1 MKLILLSGVA
11 GVGKS
16 TYIKENLADAI
27 ILSSDEIGA
36 ELGVTGGNNAK
47 VFQTMYDRARD
58 LMSQK
63 VDTIVLDATMLT
75 RRRRLGALSQI
86 NPHTYGYEV
95 EVVQLHKPLADILKQ
110 NKMRDAVVP
119 EQTVKQMYLSMQP
132 AKVGV
137 DCDKYV
143 LIAPPF
149 ETYNKEV
156 AKGIKTPHNSPYHKE
171 SIKEHIDMTVTKARE
186 LYGNEHPVTTI
197 ARYHDLGKSVARTER
212 THDEFTSKFIERT
225 IGEHDSYKGHENV
238 SAMYY
243 HIARQNE
250 VDTDISDTILHHMNA
265 HDSVDVSK
273 NKSVIRSEV
282 SPQAIDYMEKF
293 REIDSVSRVVDE
305 DYVDMYK
312 RMLQLDRDVKSYK
325 ESPSKDASLLI
336 QLLAHED
343 TMLSMNA
350 EDSTNPL
357 FTFKYMHQGVDFS
370 DNLIRNARGLTLDM
384 NGEILTVGYEKFFNY
399 KQLSDKDFYHYYDDK
414 FREEFSELHDDH
426 VYDVW
431 EKLDGTFLTLGLDD
445 NRFIAA
451 TSASTMTEF
460 SKNAQEYFENH
471 PYSEEIKQFIRDENM
486 CLFFEYT
493 SPDNQIIIP
502 YDKEAYTLIGAR
514 KKDINDHRI
523 HFLSEEKLDELGLSS
538 ARREQ
543 MTLDELLEYQR
554 TNRETEGFVVQN
566 EYGRLIKFKTDYWFE
581 KHDNLGNIFFGKP
594 YSRKNLIMLVD
605 AIRDDTIDDLI
616 AFDNQRKADFHPV
629 TTFKRVWDKTID
641 YYESKVSDYD
651 EYSRQEIAGLDI
663 PLYQKVA
670 IYKHR
675 DGESF
680 RDVAH
685 NPTLRKKLAIDVRD
699 EVLSDLVSSVDIS
712 ELLDDEELKL

>member
-16 TYIKENLADAI
+16 TYIKENLADATV
-27 ILSSDEIGA
+27 LSSDEIGA
-36 ELGVTGGNNAK
+36 ELGVTGGNNSK

-86 NPHTYGYEV
+86 NPHNYGYEV
-95 EVVQLHKPLADILKQ
+95 EVVQLHKPLQEILKQ
-110 NKMRDAVVP
+110 NKMREAVVP
-119 EQTVKQMYLSMQP
+119 EKTVKQMYLSMQP
-132 AKVGV
+132 AKAGV
-137 DCDKYV
+137 DCDKYT

-149 ETYNKEV
+149 ESYNKEV
-156 AKGIKTPHNSPYHKE
+156 AKGVKTPHNSPYHKE
-171 SIKEHIDMTVTKARE
+171 SIKEHIDMTVEKAKE
-186 LYGNEHPVTTI
+186 LYGDEHPVTTI

-250 VDTDISDTILHHMNA
+250 ADTDISDAILHHMHA
-265 HDSVDVSK
+265 HDSVDIAK
-273 NKSVIRSEV
+273 NRSVIRSEV

-293 REIDSVSRVVDE
+293 REIDSVSRIVDE

-312 RMLQLDRDVKSYK
+312 RMLRLDRDVKSHK
-325 ESPSKDASLLI
+325 ESPSEDAPLLI
-336 QLLAHED
+336 QLLAHEEI
-343 TMLSMNA
+343 MLSMNA
-350 EDSTNPL
+350 EDYTNPL

-370 DNLIRNARGLTLDM
+370 DNLIRNARGLTLNM
-384 NGEILTVGYEKFFNY
+384 NGEILTIGYEKFFNY

-426 VYDVW
+426 IYDVW
-431 EKLDGTFLTLGLDD
+431 EKLDGTFLTLGLDGD
-445 NRFIAA
+445 KFVAS

-460 SKNAQEYFENH
+460 SKNAQKYFEAH
-471 PYSEEIKQFIRDENM
+471 PKADEIKKFIRDENM

-502 YDKEAYTLIGAR
+502 YDKEEYTLIGAR
-514 KKDINDHRI
+514 KKDINNHRI
-523 HFLSEEKLDELGLSS
+523 HFLSEEKLDELGLTS
-538 ARREQ
+538 AKREQ

-629 TTFKRVWDKTID
+629 TTFKRVWDKTIN
-641 YYESKVSDYD
+641 YYESKVHDYD

-699 EVLSDLVSSVDIS
+699 EILSDLVSAVDIS
-712 ELLDDEELKL
+712 ELLDEDELKL

>member
-1 MKLILLSGVA
+1 MTFVKRESW
-11 GVGKS
+11 
-16 TYIKENLADAI
+16 D
-27 ILSSDEIGA
+27 
-36 ELGVTGGNNAK
+36 
-47 VFQTMYDRARD
+47 F
-58 LMSQK
+58 
-63 VDTIVLDATMLT
+63 
-75 RRRRLGALSQI
+75 
-86 NPHTYGYEV
+86 NPG
-95 EVVQLHKPLADILKQ
+95 
-110 NKMRDAVVP
+110 
-119 EQTVKQMYLSMQP
+119 
-132 AKVGV
+132 
-137 DCDKYV
+137 
-143 LIAPPF
+143 
-149 ETYNKEV
+149 
-156 AKGIKTPHNSPYHKE
+156 
-171 SIKEHIDMTVTKARE
+171 
-186 LYGNEHPVTTI
+186 
-197 ARYHDLGKSVARTER
+197 RT
-212 THDEFTSKFIERT
+212 S
-225 IGEHDSYKGHENV
+225 N
-238 SAMYY
+238 
-243 HIARQNE
+243 
-250 VDTDISDTILHHMNA
+250 HMHA
-265 HDSVDVSK
+265 HDSVDIAK

-399 KQLSDKDFYHYYDDK
+399 KQLSDKDFYHYYNDK

-594 YSRKNLIMLVD
+594 YSRKNLIMLMD

-641 YYESKVSDYD
+641 HYESRVSDYD

-699 EVLSDLVSSVDIS
+699 EILSDLVSSVDIS
-712 ELLDDEELKL
+712 DLLDEDELKL

>member
-16 TYIKENLADAI
+16 TYIKENLADATV
-27 ILSSDEIGA
+27 LSSDEIGA
-36 ELGVTGGNNAK
+36 ELGVTGGNNSK

-86 NPHTYGYEV
+86 NPHNYDYEV
-95 EVVQLHKPLADILKQ
+95 EVVQLHKPLADIMKQ
-110 NKMRDAVVP
+110 NKMREAVVP

-132 AKVGV
+132 AKAGV
-137 DCDKYV
+137 DCDKYT

-149 ETYNKEV
+149 ESYNKEV

-171 SIKEHIDMTVTKARE
+171 SIKEHIDMTVAKAKE
-186 LYGNEHPVTTI
+186 LYGDEHPVTTI

-414 FREEFSELHDDH
+414 FREEFSELHNDH

-581 KHDNLGNIFFGKP
+581 KHNNLGNIFFGKP
-594 YSRKNLIMLVD
+594 YSRKNLIMLMD

-680 RDVAH
+680 RDVVH

>member
-16 TYIKENLADAI
+16 THIKENLADAI

-75 RRRRLGALSQI
+75 RRRRLGVLSQI
-86 NPHTYGYEV
+86 NPHNYGYEV
-95 EVVQLHKPLADILKQ
+95 EVVQLHKPLQEILKQ
-110 NKMRDAVVP
+110 NKMREAVVP

-137 DCDKYV
+137 DCDKYT

-149 ETYNKEV
+149 EEYSKEV
-156 AKGIKTPHNSPYHKE
+156 AKGVKTPHNSPYHKE
-171 SIKEHIDMTVTKARE
+171 SIKEHIDMTVEKAKE
-186 LYGNEHPVTTI
+186 LYGDEHPVTTI
-197 ARYHDLGKSVARTER
+197 ARYHDLGKSVARSKR
-212 THDEFTSKFIERT
+212 THDDLTSKFIERT

-250 VDTDISDTILHHMNA
+250 VDTDISDAILHHMNA

-293 REIDSVSRVVDE
+293 REIDSVSRIVDE

-312 RMLQLDRDVKSYK
+312 RMLRLDRDVKSHK
-325 ESPSKDASLLI
+325 ESPSEDAPLLI
-336 QLLAHED
+336 QLLAHEEI
-343 TMLSMNA
+343 MLSMNA
-350 EDSTNPL
+350 EDYTNPL

-370 DNLIRNARGLTLDM
+370 DNLIRNARGLTLNM
-384 NGEILTVGYEKFFNY
+384 NGEILTIGYEKFFNY

-426 VYDVW
+426 IYDVW

-445 NRFIAA
+445 DKFVAS

-460 SKNAQEYFENH
+460 SKNAQKYFEAH
-471 PYSEEIKQFIRDENM
+471 PKADEIKKFIRDENM

-502 YDKEAYTLIGAR
+502 YDKEEYTLIGAR
-514 KKDINDHRI
+514 KKDINNHRI
-523 HFLSEEKLDELGLSS
+523 HFLSEEKLDELGLTS
-538 ARREQ
+538 AKREQ

-554 TNRETEGFVVQN
+554 TNRKTEGFVVQN

-594 YSRKNLIMLVD
+594 YSRKNLIMLMD

-629 TTFKRVWDKTID
+629 TTFKRVWDKTIN
-641 YYESKVSDYD
+641 YYESKVHDYD

-699 EVLSDLVSSVDIS
+699 EILSDLVSSVDIS
-712 ELLDDEELKL
+712 ELLDEDELKR

>member
-86 NPHTYGYEV
+86 NPHNYGYEV

-325 ESPSKDASLLI
+325 ESSSKDASLLI

-414 FREEFSELHDDH
+414 FREEFSELHENH
-426 VYDVW
+426 IYDAW
-431 EKLDGTFLTLGLDD
+431 EKLDGTFLTLGLDGD
-445 NRFIAA
+445 KFVAS

-460 SKNAQEYFENH
+460 SKNAQKYFEAH
-471 PYSEEIKQFIRDENM
+471 PKADEIKQYIRDENM

-502 YDKEAYTLIGAR
+502 YDKEEYTLIGAR

-594 YSRKNLIMLVD
+594 YSRKNLIMLMD

-629 TTFKRVWDKTID
+629 TTFKRVWDKTIN
-641 YYESKVSDYD
+641 YYESKVHDYD

-699 EVLSDLVSSVDIS
+699 EILSDLVSVVDIS
-712 ELLDDEELKL
+712 ELLDEEELKL

>member
-1 MKLILLSGVA
+1 MKLIILSGVA

-16 TYIKENLADAI
+16 TYVKENLADAT

-86 NPHTYGYEV
+86 NPHNYGYEV
-95 EVVQLHKPLADILKQ
+95 EVVQLHKPLQEILKQ
-110 NKMRDAVVP
+110 NKMREAVVP

-137 DCDKYV
+137 DCDKYT

-171 SIKEHIDMTVTKARE
+171 SIKEHIDITVTKAKE
-186 LYGNEHPVTTI
+186 LYGDEHPVTTI

-293 REIDSVSRVVDE
+293 REIDSVSRIVDE

-312 RMLQLDRDVKSYK
+312 RMLRLDRDVKSHK
-325 ESPSKDASLLI
+325 ESPSEDAPLLI

-343 TMLSMNA
+343 IMLSMNA
-350 EDSTNPL
+350 EDYTNPL

-384 NGEILTVGYEKFFNY
+384 NSEILTIGYEKFFNY

-426 VYDVW
+426 IYNVW

-460 SKNAQEYFENH
+460 SKNAQKYFENH
-471 PYSEEIKQFIRDENM
+471 PHSEEIKQFIREENM

-493 SPDNQIIIP
+493 SPTNQIIIP
-502 YDKEAYTLIGAR
+502 YDKEEYTLIGAR

-523 HFLSEEKLDELGLSS
+523 HFLPKEKLDELGLTS

-566 EYGRLIKFKTDYWFE
+566 EHGRLIKFKTDYWFE

-594 YSRKNLIMLVD
+594 YSRKNLIMLMD

-629 TTFKRVWDKTID
+629 TTFKRVWDKTIN
-641 YYESKVSDYD
+641 YYESKVHDYD

-699 EVLSDLVSSVDIS
+699 EILSDLVSAVDIS
-712 ELLDDEELKL
+712 ELLDEEELKL

>member
-86 NPHTYGYEV
+86 NPHNYGYEV

-273 NKSVIRSEV
+273 NKSVICSEV

-594 YSRKNLIMLVD
+594 YSRKNLIMLMD

>member
-1 MKLILLSGVA
+1 MLATTTLVNLL
-11 GVGKS
+11 
-16 TYIKENLADAI
+16 
-27 ILSSDEIGA
+27 
-36 ELGVTGGNNAK
+36 
-47 VFQTMYDRARD
+47 
-58 LMSQK
+58 
-63 VDTIVLDATMLT
+63 
-75 RRRRLGALSQI
+75 
-86 NPHTYGYEV
+86 
-95 EVVQLHKPLADILKQ
+95 
-110 NKMRDAVVP
+110 
-119 EQTVKQMYLSMQP
+119 
-132 AKVGV
+132 
-137 DCDKYV
+137 
-143 LIAPPF
+143 
-149 ETYNKEV
+149 
-156 AKGIKTPHNSPYHKE
+156 
-171 SIKEHIDMTVTKARE
+171 
-186 LYGNEHPVTTI
+186 
-197 ARYHDLGKSVARTER
+197 RTER

-250 VDTDISDTILHHMNA
+250 VDTDISDAILHHMHA
-265 HDSVDVSK
+265 HDSVDIVK

-312 RMLQLDRDVKSYK
+312 RMLQLDQDVKSYK

-343 TMLSMNA
+343 IMLSMNA
-350 EDSTNPL
+350 EDYANPL

-384 NGEILTVGYEKFFNY
+384 NGEILTIGYEKFFNY

-414 FREEFSELHDDH
+414 FREEFSELHENH
-426 VYDVW
+426 IYDAG
-431 EKLDGTFLTLGLDD
+431 EKLDGTFITLGLDD
-445 NRFIAA
+445 DRFIAA

-460 SKNAQEYFENH
+460 SKNTQEYFENH
-471 PYSEEIKQFIRDENM
+471 PHSKEIKQFIRDENT

-502 YDKEAYTLIGAR
+502 YDKEEYTLIGAR
-514 KKDINDHRI
+514 KKDVNDHRI
-523 HFLSEEKLDELGLSS
+523 HFLSEEMLDELGLTS
-538 ARREQ
+538 AKREQ

-566 EYGRLIKFKTDYWFE
+566 EHGRLIKFKTDYWFE

-594 YSRKNLIMLVD
+594 YSRKNLIMLMD

-641 YYESKVSDYD
+641 YYESKVSEYND
-651 EYSRQEIAGLDI
+651 YSRQEIAGLDI
-663 PLYQKVA
+663 PTYQKVA

-675 DGESF
+675 DEDSF
-680 RDVAH
+680 RDVVH

-699 EVLSDLVSSVDIS
+699 EILSDLVSSVDIS
-712 ELLDDEELKL
+712 DLLDEDELKL

>member
-86 NPHTYGYEV
+86 NPHNYGYEV

-325 ESPSKDASLLI
+325 ESSSKDASLLI

-414 FREEFSELHDDH
+414 FREEFSELHENH
-426 VYDVW
+426 IYDAW
-431 EKLDGTFLTLGLDD
+431 EKLDGTFLTLGLDGD
-445 NRFIAA
+445 KFVAS

-460 SKNAQEYFENH
+460 SKNAQKYFEAH
-471 PYSEEIKQFIRDENM
+471 PKADEIKQYIRDENM

-502 YDKEAYTLIGAR
+502 YDKEEYTLIGAR

-523 HFLSEEKLDELGLSS
+523 HFLSEEKLDELGLTS
-538 ARREQ
+538 AKREQ

-594 YSRKNLIMLVD
+594 YSRKNLIMLMD

-629 TTFKRVWDKTID
+629 TTFKRVWDKTIN
-641 YYESKVSDYD
+641 YYESKVHDYD

-699 EVLSDLVSSVDIS
+699 EILSDLVSVVDIS
-712 ELLDDEELKL
+712 ELLDEEELKL

>member
-16 TYIKENLADAI
+16 TYIKENLADATV
-27 ILSSDEIGA
+27 LSSDEIGA
-36 ELGVTGGNNAK
+36 ELGVTGGNNSK
-47 VFQTMYDRARD
+47 VFQTMYDRAHD

-86 NPHTYGYEV
+86 NPHNYGYEV
-95 EVVQLHKPLADILKQ
+95 EVVQLHKPLQEILKQ
-110 NKMRDAVVP
+110 NKMREAVVP

-137 DCDKYV
+137 DCDKYT
-143 LIAPPF
+143 LITPPF
-149 ETYNKEV
+149 ENYNKEV
-156 AKGIKTPHNSPYHKE
+156 AKGIKIPHNSPYHKE
-171 SIKEHIDMTVTKARE
+171 SIKEHIDMTVTKAIE

-197 ARYHDLGKSVARTER
+197 ARYHDLGKSVARTKR
-212 THDEFTSKFIERT
+212 THDELTSKFIERT

-250 VDTDISDTILHHMNA
+250 VDTDISDAILHHMNA
-265 HDSVDVSK
+265 HDSIDIAK

-282 SPQAIDYMEKF
+282 SPQAIDYMERF

-343 TMLSMNA
+343 IMLSMNA
-350 EDSTNPL
+350 EDYTNPL

-384 NGEILTVGYEKFFNY
+384 NGEILTIGYEKFFNY

-426 VYDVW
+426 IYNVW

-445 NRFIAA
+445 NRFVAA

-471 PYSEEIKQFIRDENM
+471 PYSDEIKQFIRDENM

-493 SPDNQIIIP
+493 SPENQIIIP
-502 YDKEAYTLIGAR
+502 YDKEEYTLIGAR

-538 ARREQ
+538 ARRER
-543 MTLDELLEYQR
+543 MTLDGLLEYQR

-594 YSRKNLIMLVD
+594 YSRKNLIMLMD

-616 AFDNQRKADFHPV
+616 AFDNQRKVEFHPV
-629 TTFKRVWDKTID
+629 TMFKRVWDETIN
-641 YYESKVSDYD
+641 YYESRVHDYD

-670 IYKHR
+670 IYKYR

-699 EVLSDLVSSVDIS
+699 EILTDLVSSVDIS
-712 ELLDDEELKL
+712 ELLDEEELKL

>member
-16 TYIKENLADAI
+16 TYIKENLADATV
-27 ILSSDEIGA
+27 LSSDEIGA
-36 ELGVTGGNNAK
+36 ELGVTGGNNSK

-63 VDTIVLDATMLT
+63 VNTIVLDATMLT

-86 NPHTYGYEV
+86 NPNNYGYEV

-119 EQTVKQMYLSMQP
+119 ERTVKQMYLSMQP

-137 DCDKYV
+137 DCDKYT

-156 AKGIKTPHNSPYHKE
+156 AKGVKTPHNSPYHKE
-171 SIKEHIDMTVTKARE
+171 SIKEHIDMTVAKTSE

-238 SAMYY
+238 STMYY
-243 HIARQNE
+243 HIACQNE
-250 VDTDISDTILHHMNA
+250 VDTDISDAILHHMNA
-265 HDSVDVSK
+265 HDSDDVSK
-273 NKSVIRSEV
+273 NKSVIRSKV
-282 SPQAIDYMEKF
+282 SSQAIDYMEKF

-305 DYVDMYK
+305 NYVDMYK
-312 RMLQLDRDVKSYK
+312 QMLQLDRDVKSYK
-325 ESPSKDASLLI
+325 ESSKDAPLLI

-343 TMLSMNA
+343 IMLSMNA
-350 EDSTNPL
+350 EDYTNPL

-370 DNLIRNARGLTLDM
+370 DNLIRNTRGLTLDM
-384 NGEILTVGYEKFFNY
+384 NGEILTIGYEKFFNY
-399 KQLSDKDFYHYYDDK
+399 KQLSDKDFYHYYDDD
-414 FREEFSELHDDH
+414 FREQFSELHENH
-426 VYDVW
+426 IYDVW

-445 NRFIAA
+445 NRFVAA

-460 SKNAQEYFENH
+460 SKNAQKYFEAH
-471 PYSEEIKQFIRDENM
+471 PKADEIKRYIRDNNV

-502 YDKEAYTLIGAR
+502 YDKQEYTLIGAR

-523 HFLSEEKLDELGLSS
+523 HFLSEEKLDELGLTS
-538 ARREQ
+538 AKREQ

-566 EYGRLIKFKTDYWFE
+566 EHGRLIKFKTDYWFE
-581 KHDNLGNIFFGKP
+581 NHDNLGNIFFGKP
-594 YSRKNLIMLVD
+594 YSRKNLIMLMD

-629 TTFKRVWDKTID
+629 TMFKRVWDKTID
-641 YYESKVSDYD
+641 HYESRVHDYD

-663 PLYQKVA
+663 PSYQKVA

-675 DGESF
+675 DGDSF
-680 RDVAH
+680 RDVVH

-699 EVLSDLVSSVDIS
+699 EILSDLVSSVDIS
-712 ELLDDEELKL
+712 DLLDEDELKL